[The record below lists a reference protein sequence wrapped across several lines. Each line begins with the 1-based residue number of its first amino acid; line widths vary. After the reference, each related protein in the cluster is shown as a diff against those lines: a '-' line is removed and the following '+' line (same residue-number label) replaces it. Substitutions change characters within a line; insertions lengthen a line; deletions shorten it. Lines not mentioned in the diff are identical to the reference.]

1 MSPLVH
7 QHGGSED
14 NSAASSAS
22 KPDRAEDTRNDWRNF
37 LAILDVLLHRAWVST
52 LGVTVIAFLL
62 IRNDQSRDVLGGL
75 GEALLLFE
83 QLDPYTAWYG
93 VAAYAAFWVSAMLL
107 ASALALVAYVTGGSA
122 PSETTKDAVWFSAQI
137 IVLVMLWIIYLAV
150 LWQTRLLAFSLMI
163 VLPAIL
169 LAIVFVPWKL
179 LHRGRRDDE
188 KPSGPLSVLTPRR
201 CVLLSISLTVLV
213 FSLVAAVGVA
223 TTVIAATVA
232 DIGGTLLI
240 AASAATPSLVILAM
254 AAVQPRLPDEYRYQI
269 GVLAFFAVVL
279 TIVVLWPYEPSTIWM
294 IGSAAIAMMWFAWA
308 ALILAVVVVLL
319 RGLRNTVGIGID
331 PILPLVLIAWWL
343 FTGEERLGRENLHVD
358 SSTQGAAAASASTP
372 AQPSTGGT
380 EETIAAIPRLNL
392 AIHADGGGLRAA
404 LFTAEVLAAVDD
416 LTCGDFGEQVV
427 ALSGVSGGSLGIAT
441 WAVMRQEYEEI
452 NKKNAWGV
460 CKAVR
465 ENPAQPGLNPQD
477 SEHFPLSFRVYGI
490 LAQDHLSYA
499 LATMLTS
506 DLRPGV
512 DAKRGQ
518 ALLDS
523 WQIAAHDTLLYYDRS
538 SWGSRQAFAIQLTNV
553 NAGLKRKPLLM
564 FTATD
569 ADSGKRIVFLNAEP
583 SASSSIKDV
592 QIAKDLQVGV
602 AALHSARFP
611 LISPAGRAAVGDSER
626 RAVDGGYFDNS
637 GSATL
642 RAMLGEGLN
651 KQVKVIRINGNAS
664 DSGDTA
670 CGTFHEAL
678 NRRGINVS
686 MPRQWTANPES
697 DRSTWSG
704 LKAFMA
710 ARTALAEE
718 TADAL
723 KPLHLQLDYYPG
735 FNRVCESLVLSEAF
749 KNYLPPCVE
758 RNIRICWAGLLLP
771 RAPLGWYLS
780 RGAATEIRRSALDE
794 AVRLLHEM
802 PKWSVQ

>member
-1 MSPLVH
+1 MRRFVFAVAGRLSAFVPPTA
-7 QHGGSED
+7 SEWGD
-14 NSAASSAS
+14 CA
-22 KPDRAEDTRNDWRNF
+22 RTCGRNL

-52 LGVTVIAFLL
+52 LGVIVIAFLL

-75 GEALLLFE
+75 GEALLLFD
-83 QLDPYTAWYG
+83 QLDSYTAWFG
-93 VAAYAAFWVSAMLL
+93 VASYAAFWVSAMLL
-107 ASALALVAYVTGGSA
+107 ASALALAAYVTGGAA
-122 PSETTKDAVWFSAQI
+122 PTETTERAVWFSAQI
-137 IVLVMLWIIYLAV
+137 TVLVTLWIIYLAV
-150 LWQTRLLAFSLMI
+150 LWQTRLHAFSLMI

-179 LHRGRRDDE
+179 LHRTRPDDE
-188 KPSGPLSVLTPRR
+188 KPPWPLRVLTPRR
-201 CVLLSISLTVLV
+201 CVLISIALTGLA
-213 FSLVAAVGVA
+213 FSLVVAVGIA
-223 TTVIAATVA
+223 TTVIARTGAEA
-232 DIGGTLLI
+232 AGTLLL
-240 AASAATPSLVILAM
+240 AASAAAPSLVILAM
-254 AAVQPRLPDEYRYQI
+254 AAVRPCLPDEYRYQI
-269 GVLAFFAVVL
+269 GVLCFFAVVL
-279 TIVVLWPYEPSTIWM
+279 TIVVLLPYEPSTIWM
-294 IGSAAIAMMWFAWA
+294 IGSAAIVMMWFAWA
-308 ALILAVVVVLL
+308 ALILAVVVLL

-331 PILPLVLIAWWL
+331 PILPLVLLAWWL
-343 FTGEERLGRENLHVD
+343 FTGEERLGRESLHVD
-358 SSTQGAAAASASTP
+358 SSTQGAATASASAP
-372 AQPSTGGT
+372 AQPSTGGR

-427 ALSGVSGGSLGIAT
+427 ALSGVSGGSVGIAT
-441 WAVMRQEYEEI
+441 WAVMRQEYKEI
-452 NKKNAWGV
+452 NKENPWSV

-465 ENPAQPGLNPQD
+465 ESPTQPGLNPQD
-477 SEHFPLSFRVYGI
+477 PNHFPLSFRVYGI

-553 NAGLKRKPLLM
+553 NAGLERKPLLM

-583 SASSSIKDV
+583 PASSNTKDV

-642 RAMLGEGLN
+642 RAMLGEGLS

-664 DSGDTA
+664 DSGDIA

-678 NRRGINVS
+678 NRRGFNVS

-697 DRSTWSG
+697 DRSSWSG
-704 LKAFMA
+704 LKALMA
-710 ARTALAEE
+710 ARTTLAEE

-794 AVRLLHEM
+794 AALLLHEM
-802 PKWSVQ
+802 PKWRVQ